1 MSRRTW
7 FTETGRSQLLD
18 GSISRRQF
26 LQWIAAGVLLGGLVP
41 SAGAG
46 LAGGRKSPARPP
58 KLKVAAIQMTP
69 LLGDVTANLG
79 QAERLVREAIGRGAQ
94 WVVLPEMFTSAAAFH
109 EDMVRAIRPLDGE
122 PARLLERLARE
133 GNAVVG
139 GSFLASEGARVRN
152 TFLLVFPDGT
162 TYRHDKD
169 SPTYWEACFYEG
181 GEDDGALETPVGPVG
196 VALCWEMVR
205 SGTARRLS
213 GRVGLLLAGSTWW
226 TLPDEAP
233 ADHPLRAAN
242 LAMLHEAPRRLAR
255 MLGVPVVH
263 AAHAGRFEGF
273 DSPELPDVPYRS
285 VYLGGTVIVDAAGN
299 LLARMDPE
307 AGAGVIIADIEL
319 APEPLPSEAIPER
332 FWLPE
337 EMPSEWKDAWSRWLP
352 RGEDYY
358 RTVTLPFLETGEVP
372 EYVPPYLRS

>member
-1 MSRRTW
+1 M
-7 FTETGRSQLLD
+7 D
-18 GSISRRQF
+18 GSVSRRQF
-26 LQWIAAGVLLGGLVP
+26 LQWVAAGLLLGGVGP
-41 SAGAG
+41 GTGAG
-46 LAGGRKSPARPP
+46 PAGGRTAAARPQ
-58 KLKVAAIQMTP
+58 KLKVAAIQMAP
-69 LLGDVTANLG
+69 VLGDVKANLS

-139 GSFLASEGARVRN
+139 GSFLASEGSRVRN
-152 TFLLVFPDGT
+152 SFLLAFPDGT

-169 SPTYWEACFYEG
+169 VPTYWEACFYEG

-233 ADHPLRAAN
+233 ADNPLRAVN
-242 LAMLHEAPRRLAR
+242 LAMLQEAPRRLAR

-263 AAHAGRFEGF
+263 AAHAGPFEGF

-307 AGAGVIIADIEL
+307 GGAGVIIADIEL
-319 APEPLPSEAIPER
+319 TPEPLPSEAIPER

-337 EMPSEWKDAWSRWLP
+337 EMPPEWKDAWNRWLP

-358 RTVTLPFLETGEVP
+358 RTVTLPFLETGELP